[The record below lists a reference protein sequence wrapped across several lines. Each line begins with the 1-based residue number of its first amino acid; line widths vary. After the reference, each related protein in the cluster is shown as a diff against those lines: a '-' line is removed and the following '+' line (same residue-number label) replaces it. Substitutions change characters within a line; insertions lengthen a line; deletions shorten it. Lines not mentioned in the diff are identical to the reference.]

1 MGSLEQQTTT
11 SRGIPGFDD
20 GMVNIREPIRI
31 MAESLVNELM
41 DEQAEDACGEG
52 NQRNGYRERDL
63 VASVGAIRLRIPKL
77 RRGSFFPE
85 DLSVR
90 YSRADGA
97 VIAAVSEMVTNGV
110 STRKVERAAARM
122 EIGRMGS
129 SQASRICETPDD
141 AEADA
146 PTCLDFPYARHRRL
160 RASSAQERGNRE
172 LKRRS
177 RAVHAFPSRRS
188 SIRMMGTVFSGMD
201 EGWATRRWFTE
212 EPIAQAAS
220 PRRIGCAG
228 AILRRNRRGTCQAHH
243 RRRGRRQLDRKER
256 CPDDGLEYETDSRW
270 LHQLPG
276 HYRIAFLP

>member
-1 MGSLEQQTTT
+1 
-11 SRGIPGFDD
+11 
-20 GMVNIREPIRI
+20 
-31 MAESLVNELM
+31 M

-63 VASVGAIRLRIPKL
+63 VASVGAIRLRIPEL

-85 DLSVR
+85 DLPVR

-110 STRKVERAAARM
+110 STRQVERAAARM
-122 EIGRMGS
+122 EIDRMGS

-160 RASSAQERGNRE
+160 RASSVQERGNRE

-188 SIRMMGTVFSGMD
+188 SIRMMGAVFSGMD
-201 EGWATRRWFTE
+201 EGWATRRWSTE

-243 RRRGRRQLDRKER
+243 RRRGRRQPDWEESCL
-256 CPDDGLEYETDSRW
+256 DDGLGCETDSRW